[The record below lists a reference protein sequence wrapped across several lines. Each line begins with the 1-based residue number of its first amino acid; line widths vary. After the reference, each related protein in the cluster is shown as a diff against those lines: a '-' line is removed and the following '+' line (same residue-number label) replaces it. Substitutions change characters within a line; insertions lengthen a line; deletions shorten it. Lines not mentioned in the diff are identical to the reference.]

1 MTETKRQ
8 KLCVE
13 VAQYLG
19 LSNVAEYKDMQPEL
33 QGYFNAQDDKQL
45 VAPLIDRDR
54 RRGLSISQLSRKYAL
69 SIRAVRTVLDRICRN
84 RGEI

>member
-8 KLCVE
+8 KTCVE

-19 LSNVAEYKDMQPEL
+19 LSNVSEFKDMQSEL
-33 QGYFNAQDDKQL
+33 QEYFKAQDDKQL

-54 RRGLSISQLSRKYAL
+54 RKGLSLSQLSRKYAL
-69 SIRAVRTVLDRICRN
+69 SVRAVRTVLDRICRN

>member
-54 RRGLSISQLSRKYAL
+54 RRGLTYPQLARKYDL
-69 SIRAVRTVLDRICRN
+69 SYQSVRTILTNITKN
-84 RGEI
+84 RVEI